1 MKHYCFSEED
11 PSEFV
16 DRECAD
22 DIKLRKEVLKLL
34 ESEKAADSFTR
45 EIGRGGMRVYF
56 TFPVQVLDQFVS
68 DAGLFAATVP
78 LRCAATAN
86 AETSIET
93 NSVSKVSLYIEFST
107 VLNARSAP
115 VPYHFGRAKL

>member
-1 MKHYCFSEED
+1 MKHYCILKKI
-11 PSEFV
+11 PSEVV

-22 DIKLRKEVLKLL
+22 DIELSKEVLKLL
-34 ESEKAADSFTR
+34 ESEKAADSFTG

-56 TFPVQVLDQFVS
+56 TFPVQAPDQFVA

-93 NSVSKVSLYIEFST
+93 NSVSKVSLYIKFST